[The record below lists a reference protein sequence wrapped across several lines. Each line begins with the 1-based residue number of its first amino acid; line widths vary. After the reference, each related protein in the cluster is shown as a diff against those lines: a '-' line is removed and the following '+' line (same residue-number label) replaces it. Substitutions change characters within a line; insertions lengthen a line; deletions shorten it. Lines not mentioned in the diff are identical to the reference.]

1 MTSMS
6 SSDPTS
12 SSLTD
17 PNNYRLSDTHQMAAA
32 EVPAAIPAR
41 ALPDLEADSA
51 SPNDTTRRK
60 RLSFFGRHSS
70 DANTRKQ
77 QPMQPLQASI
87 STAKGEV
94 ARSQSRQD
102 APSSRPM
109 TAGSE
114 HARRKTSDQI
124 ESIRNSIFG
133 GRKGSISSRPNVK
146 RSRHSHQ
153 IESKKPNVALI
164 PFASPLQEE
173 SPKAEA
179 KGNAGAQ
186 DFRDENDF
194 YHHRKKTSI
203 SSPFN
208 FHHVGHTDRKN
219 LPMRLE
225 TVDETA
231 FQNKLLDFDAQGRAL
246 QQNPGRRSMGLAK
259 ALPALPQAQAIPSRH
274 RPSPSVDETT
284 FDETADTKFN
294 NLDEHFNARPA
305 LKSPPR
311 RSPRHSAS
319 SPNLLSPSA
328 SSAAHTTPHL
338 HSDTFDDETRQSP
351 PSKESPPSGQLAQ
364 IPTRGR
370 PLGQSFRE
378 KQPLPPVPGQ
388 AAATAI
394 GQQPSKTSVA
404 SDRHIIGLQF
414 PAPPG
419 AKIEYPASIASHKSK
434 RSSKSAAPTV
444 QSASTRAF
452 SDIPVGLDWEDDI
465 DWAFEQEAEATCDFD
480 WEKHAASESDA
491 KEQLPVPSPD
501 DESPETG
508 GSGGVRL
515 SGWMNDPSA
524 LESDA
529 KHISTSSTPGT
540 SPYMEDGLPQNHKRG
555 SSVGHRGFL
564 AARNASSDKLTKTPP
579 MSVEIK
585 TSESPYASQT
595 YFPAFDSSIPE
606 YLSDPE
612 STRVGGSKH
621 RKSSSYG
628 SFESS
633 GRSLQTTSASESTR
647 WSSASTSSIPDLL
660 HSYNTNRK
668 SVRKSAASGTFR
680 TLESVPHSPDEKDES
695 KSFPDFEERPTVTD
709 RAISDG
715 ILMRRPATPGDRA
728 LLFQSG
734 RVVQRGRAI
743 NPSRMQIQSLPGDGQ
758 EGGWI

>member
-1 MTSMS
+1 MTSTPP
-6 SSDPTS
+6 SDPTS

-17 PNNYRLSDTHQMAAA
+17 PNNYRRSDIQHMAAA
-32 EVPAAIPAR
+32 ELPPPPAMSAAA
-41 ALPDLEADSA
+41 ALPVHEPELA
-51 SPNDTTRRK
+51 SSNDTTRRK
-60 RLSFFGRHSS
+60 RLSFFGRTTS

-77 QPMQPLQASI
+77 QPLQPLQASL

-94 ARSQSRQD
+94 PRSQSRQD
-102 APSSRPM
+102 APLTRPM

-133 GRKGSISSRPNVK
+133 GRKGSISARPNVK
-146 RSRHSHQ
+146 RSRQSHPT
-153 IESKKPNVALI
+153 ESKTPNVALI

-173 SPKAEA
+173 KAEA
-179 KGNAGAQ
+179 KGNVGAQ
-186 DFRDENDF
+186 DFRSENDF

-219 LPMRLE
+219 LPTRLE
-225 TVDETA
+225 TVDEATL
-231 FQNKLLDFDAQGRAL
+231 QNKLLDFDAEGRAL
-246 QQNPGRRSMGLAK
+246 QQNPTRRSVGMSK
-259 ALPALPQAQAIPSRH
+259 ALPALPQPQVIPSRH
-274 RPSPSVDETT
+274 RSSPSVDETT
-284 FDETADTKFN
+284 FDETADTKFT
-294 NLDEHFNARPA
+294 NLDEHFSARPA
-305 LKSPPR
+305 WTSPTHRP
-311 RSPRHSAS
+311 PRHSAS
-319 SPNLLSPSA
+319 SPNLCSPTA

-338 HSDTFDDETRQSP
+338 HTDASDDVKSP
-351 PSKESPPSGQLAQ
+351 PSEESPQPGQHAQ
-364 IPTRGR
+364 LPTRGR

-378 KQPLPPVPGQ
+378 KQPLPPVPGP

-394 GQQPSKTSVA
+394 GQKA
-404 SDRHIIGLQF
+404 SDASLVSDRQIIGLQF

-419 AKIEYPASIASHKSK
+419 AKMNYPASVASQKSK
-434 RSSKSAAPTV
+434 RSSKSAAPTT

-452 SDIPVGLDWEDDI
+452 SDIPVGVDWEDDI

-480 WEKHAASESDA
+480 WEKYADE
-491 KEQLPVPSPD
+491 KEKLPVPSPD
-501 DESPETG
+501 DESPESS

-515 SGWMNDPSA
+515 SAWMNDPSA
-524 LESDA
+524 LDSQA
-529 KHISTSSTPGT
+529 KHVSASSTPAT
-540 SPYMEDGLPQNHKRG
+540 SPYMDDGAPQNHKRG

-585 TSESPYASQT
+585 ASESPYASQT
-595 YFPAFDSSIPE
+595 YFPTFDSSIPE

-612 STRVGGSKH
+612 STRVGGARH

-628 SFESS
+628 SFDSS
-633 GRSLQTTSASESTR
+633 GRSLQTASASDSTR

-660 HSYNTNRK
+660 HSYNSNRK
-668 SVRKSAASGTFR
+668 SVRRSAASGTFR
-680 TLESVPHSPDEKDES
+680 LLESVPHSPDGRDES
-695 KSFPDFEERPTVTD
+695 KSFPVDAAERPTVTD

-715 ILMRRPATPGDRA
+715 ILMRRPATSGDRA

-734 RVVQRGRAI
+734 RVVQRGRSTTS
-743 NPSRMQIQSLPGDGQ
+743 SRMQIRSLPGDGQ